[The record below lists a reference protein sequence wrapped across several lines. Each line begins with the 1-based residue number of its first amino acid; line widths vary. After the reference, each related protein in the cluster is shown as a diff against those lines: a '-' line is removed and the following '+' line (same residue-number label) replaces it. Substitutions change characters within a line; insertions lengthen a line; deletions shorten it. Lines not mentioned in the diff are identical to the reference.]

1 MNIEEKV
8 EFLRKRHPAFGRR
21 VLYDVDNKGNEFCEM
36 IYPNEQN
43 PVMPIAVSVSDEGCL
58 VSAGQII
65 NVTGR
70 TPITAEQAASA
81 IDDIVSDRIIF
92 VLGYADGVDIGSGA
106 PFLTELFA
114 ITGGEDD
121 MSAELE
127 AFIAK
132 ISKPVTGW
140 KRRFTSL
147 KGRFL
152 ITSFSGEKNQTII
165 R

>member
-1 MNIEEKV
+1 MNIEEKI

-36 IYPNEQN
+36 IYPNEKN
-43 PVMPIAVSVSDEGCL
+43 PAMPIAVSISEDGCL
-58 VSAGQII
+58 ISVGQIS

-70 TPITAEQAASA
+70 APITVEQAASA
-81 IDDIVSDRIIF
+81 IDDIVNDRIIF
-92 VLGYADGVDIGSGA
+92 VLGYSDGVDIGSGA

-121 MSAELE
+121 MSADLE
-127 AFIAK
+127 AFISK

-152 ITSFSGEKNQTII
+152 ITSFSGTQNKTII